1 MKYGLILNFA
11 TDNIGDD
18 IQSYAAAQFLPSIDC
33 VIDRES
39 LDRFDNSDEPV
50 KAIMNGW
57 YMYDKFNW
65 PPSADIDP
73 LWVSVHISEADNFGI
88 GEKFL
93 SGPGGE
99 YLRQYAPIGARDEST
114 LEMFRR
120 NGIDAELTMAGSTR
134 AATTASATYAAV
146 SRTTMT
152 RRPRSR
158 CMPALTSAMPSAVPA
173 TVW

>member
-57 YMYDKFNW
+57 YL
-65 PPSADIDP
+65 SLI
-73 LWVSVHISEADNFGI
+73 HI
-88 GEKFL
+88 
-93 SGPGGE
+93 
-99 YLRQYAPIGARDEST
+99 
-114 LEMFRR
+114 
-120 NGIDAELTMAGSTR
+120 
-134 AATTASATYAAV
+134 
-146 SRTTMT
+146 
-152 RRPRSR
+152 
-158 CMPALTSAMPSAVPA
+158 
-173 TVW
+173 